1 MNLYS
6 KAMAFK
12 KKPVKTD
19 GQVTI
24 SRFHVAREKLRT
36 VQINFPL
43 RKNNFP
49 SRKIIPHDAQ
59 FWQVE
64 DGWRFGGGSETPR
77 FLQIDIYQYLTKKFC
92 LRVED
97 GGTKRKK
104 FQKL

>member
-12 KKPVKTD
+12 KKSVKTD

-43 RKNNFP
+43 RKNNCP

-59 FWQVE
+59 FM
-64 DGWRFGGGSETPR
+64 GWRFGGG
-77 FLQIDIYQYLTKKFC
+77 L
-92 LRVED
+92 VEVLD
-97 GGTKRKK
+97 GT
-104 FQKL
+104 LY